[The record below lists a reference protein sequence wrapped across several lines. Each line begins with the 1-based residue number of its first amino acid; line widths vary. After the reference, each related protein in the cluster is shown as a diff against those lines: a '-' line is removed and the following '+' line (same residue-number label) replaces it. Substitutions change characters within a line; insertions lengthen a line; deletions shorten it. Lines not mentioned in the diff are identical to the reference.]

1 MKEEGS
7 EVLNS
12 VGFLLVKLNIL
23 LLSLSVYPLMYYDFV
38 LSFYFLNIDFEF
50 YFPMKIT

>member
-12 VGFLLVKLNIL
+12 VGFLFVKLNIR
-23 LLSLSVYPLMYYDFV
+23 LLSLSV
-38 LSFYFLNIDFEF
+38 
-50 YFPMKIT
+50 